1 VPIVGLIHSNAA
13 NAVDLSGNATV
24 KTTDY
29 LPKQSATITGSAE
42 VFAPSP
48 WTSFV
53 ADTLRISGNGSL
65 VINNDTSSTSVPI
78 PVGLQMRTGG
88 PLWLTQ

>member
-1 VPIVGLIHSNAA
+1 MV
-13 NAVDLSGNATV
+13 
-24 KTTDY
+24 Y
-29 LPKQSATITGSAE
+29 LPSQAVKITGSAE

-53 ADTLRISGNGSL
+53 ADTLQISGNGSL
-65 VINNDTSSTSVPI
+65 VINNDTSLTTVPI

-88 PLWLTQ
+88 RLWLTQ